1 MIAGLGSRLPAPQE
15 QRRRWPRAAV
25 GTAATVSFGF
35 GVLGLLF
42 LLVGGIGPSDRGLW
56 IALVILFALAAVG
69 RPLRG
74 DVPGHRE
81 THRERERRGF

>member
-1 MIAGLGSRLPAPQE
+1 MVGLRSSRPAPQK
-15 QRRRWPRAAV
+15 QRPRWPRAAV

-42 LLVGGIGPSDRGLW
+42 VLVGGIGPSDRALW

-81 THRERERRGF
+81 TPRERERRGF